1 MCTKVC
7 HNVLLF
13 LVEHNVVQATL
24 LGLIVLLNNFLFS
37 VITVQTADIVCYYS
51 RSVKS
56 SIKLTEET
64 NTANDFR
71 STTGKFICKG
81 PLPKKLNYQSGLNS

>member
-37 VITVQTADIVCYYS
+37 VITVQTADIVCYSS

-71 STTGKFICKG
+71 STPGKFICKG